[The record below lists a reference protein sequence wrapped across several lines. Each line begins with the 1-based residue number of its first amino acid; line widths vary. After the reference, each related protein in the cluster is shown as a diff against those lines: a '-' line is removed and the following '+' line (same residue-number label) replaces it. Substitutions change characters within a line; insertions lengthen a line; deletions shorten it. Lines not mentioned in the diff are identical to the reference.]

1 VVSDDGVKGTV
12 LVVEDDATVAEVV
25 ARYLERDGYT
35 VGNVSDGVSA
45 LQRIERAP
53 PDLVVLDIMLPG
65 MDGLEVCSRLRA
77 ESRIPIVLLTAMGD
91 ESDRIAGLELG
102 ADDYIT
108 KPFSPR
114 ELVARVNAVLR
125 RTGADDRRLGRGS
138 IAVEELEID
147 LDAHEVRKKDEV
159 LALTVREFDLLAH
172 LASNPRVVYTRE
184 QLLERVWG
192 YTFGDKSTVTVH
204 VRRLREKVE
213 DDPARPKHIS
223 TVWGVG
229 YRFDP

>member
-1 VVSDDGVKGTV
+1 VVKGAI
-12 LVVEDDATVAEVV
+12 LVVEDDPTVAEVV
-25 ARYLERDGYT
+25 SRYLERDGYS
-35 VGNVSDGVSA
+35 V
-45 LQRIERAP
+45 
-53 PDLVVLDIMLPG
+53 DLVTDGISAVRYVNESDLDLIVLDIMLPG
-65 MDGLEVCSRLRA
+65 MNGLDVCARLRA
-77 ESRIPIVLLTAMGD
+77 ESPIPIVLLTAKGD
-91 ESDRIAGLELG
+91 ETDRIAGLELG

-125 RTGADDRRLGRGS
+125 RALKSDGHGRGT
-138 IAVEELEID
+138 ITTEDIEID
-147 LDAHEVRKKDEV
+147 LDAHEVRKRGEV

-172 LASNPRVVYTRE
+172 LATNPRTVYTRE
-184 QLLERVWG
+184 QLLEEVWG
-192 YTFGDKSTVTVH
+192 YTFGDQSTVTVH

>member
-1 VVSDDGVKGTV
+1 MVKGTI
-12 LVVEDDATVAEVV
+12 LVVEDDPTVAEVV
-25 ARYLERDGYT
+25 SRYLQRDGYS
-35 VGNVSDGVSA
+35 VDLVADGISA
-45 LQRIERAP
+45 LERADHLD
-53 PDLVVLDIMLPG
+53 PDLIVLDIMLPG
-65 MDGLEVCSRLRA
+65 MNGLDVCARLRA
-77 ESRIPIVLLTAMGD
+77 EGLIPIVLLTAMGA
-91 ESDRIAGLELG
+91 ESDRITGLDLG

-125 RTGADDRRLGRGS
+125 RAATDDGHGHGT
-138 IAVEELEID
+138 ITVGDIEID
-147 LDAHEVRKKDEV
+147 LEAHEVRKGGEV

-172 LASNPRVVYTRE
+172 LATNPRVVYTRE

-192 YTFGDKSTVTVH
+192 YTFGDQSTVTVH
-204 VRRLREKVE
+204 VRRLREKIE

-223 TVWGVG
+223 TVWGIG